1 MNQNEALLNKPLD
14 LKDWQKQF
22 NRHQQ
27 EYIRHRLE
35 AIKLLYEG
43 YSRKQVSLKLECSYD
58 TLTRWIDKYLK
69 GGLSE
74 LVLPITHQKRSR
86 LSVEQQQQL
95 KIMITTQRPTDYGIE
110 RNMWTGEIIVQVLKS
125 RFNVEMKDSRV
136 YEILAELGLS
146 YQRGHRDYANADPQ
160 AQKDWV
166 NAVKKLETVHEHER
180 IVFFD
185 EFAVYDRP
193 SLFYGWA
200 ERNTR
205 PEVKSDESKRNKLNG
220 MLCVDAISGEEFFRL
235 SVGAKTENVSEYLAE
250 LCLDS
255 IEAGYTEL
263 CIMMDRNPTHKEKMQ
278 NQLKLHLEQMG
289 LSQEIKVEYQHI
301 PAYSP
306 KLNLVEYVIHLL
318 RLRFLHHLP
327 IGKTL
332 GDITNQL
339 EQFFESSQFLSK
351 IQLRKT
357 LDFIF
362 SLIH

>member
-27 EYIRHRLE
+27 EYLRHRLE

-95 KIMITTQRPTDYGIE
+95 KIMITTQRPIDYGIE

-166 NAVKKLETVHEHER
+166 NAVKK
-180 IVFFD
+180 
-185 EFAVYDRP
+185 
-193 SLFYGWA
+193 
-200 ERNTR
+200 N
-205 PEVKSDESKRNKLNG
+205 
-220 MLCVDAISGEEFFRL
+220 
-235 SVGAKTENVSEYLAE
+235 
-250 LCLDS
+250 
-255 IEAGYTEL
+255 
-263 CIMMDRNPTHKEKMQ
+263 
-278 NQLKLHLEQMG
+278 
-289 LSQEIKVEYQHI
+289 
-301 PAYSP
+301 
-306 KLNLVEYVIHLL
+306 
-318 RLRFLHHLP
+318 
-327 IGKTL
+327 
-332 GDITNQL
+332 
-339 EQFFESSQFLSK
+339 
-351 IQLRKT
+351 
-357 LDFIF
+357 
-362 SLIH
+362 